1 MEPHSSLE
9 IGVELQV
16 SPLFAWMT
24 MREIIPKEGEGSAC
38 DSLRFFGHPFRP
50 RSMFHPYNKDAA

>member
-24 MREIIPKEGEGSAC
+24 MREIIPKEGEGSSC

-50 RSMFHPYNKDAA
+50 RSMFHPYNKEAA